1 MGCNTSQPESPLAGN
16 IIRSNNKGSDYGDTH
31 HDIVHDN
38 QKDLNTLNRPTTNQ
52 KIGRRRQQAID
63 NELKLQSQGVQAPI
77 RGRKI
82 VLTRSESV
90 EESVESVVIVKT
102 PLLLPPVVGNNTIM
116 PVHYVPS
123 PLASLADTTT
133 RMSRSPADTTT
144 RMSRSPLDA
153 SFRTLLKS
161 QESKHTFHVGETPV
175 FQRRLKVSVDHASDF
190 DDSPTKIFLMD
201 RHNLRH

>member
-1 MGCNTSQPESPLAGN
+1 MGCNTSQPESPKGDN

-31 HDIVHDN
+31 HVIVHDN
-38 QKDLNTLNRPTTNQ
+38 QKDLNTLNRVTTNQ

-63 NELKLQSQGVQAPI
+63 NELKLQSQGVKAPI

-82 VLTRSESV
+82 VLTRS
-90 EESVESVVIVKT
+90 ESVESVVIVKT
-102 PLLLPPVVGNNTIM
+102 PLLLPPVVVNNTIM
-116 PVHYVPS
+116 PVQYVPS
-123 PLASLADTTT
+123 PLASLA
-133 RMSRSPADTTT
+133 ATTT